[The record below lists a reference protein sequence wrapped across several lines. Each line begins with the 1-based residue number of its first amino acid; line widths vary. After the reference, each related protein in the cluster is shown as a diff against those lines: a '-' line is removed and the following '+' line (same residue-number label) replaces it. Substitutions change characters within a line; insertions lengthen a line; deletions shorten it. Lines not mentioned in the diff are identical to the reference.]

1 MTPTNQTPA
10 SAAAKKT
17 KPTDLIRPSGKVYTY
32 ADISH
37 LNETQKAH
45 RRGDLEVYAGS
56 PSIADMWKREAQR

>member
-10 SAAAKKT
+10 SAAVKKT

-32 ADISH
+32 DDISH

-45 RRGDLEVYAGS
+45 RRGELDVYAGS